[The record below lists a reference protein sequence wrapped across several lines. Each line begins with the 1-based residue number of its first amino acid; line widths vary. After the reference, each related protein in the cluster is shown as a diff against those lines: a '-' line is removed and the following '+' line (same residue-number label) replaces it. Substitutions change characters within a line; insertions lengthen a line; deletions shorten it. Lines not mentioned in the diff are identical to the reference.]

1 MTDIERK
8 IYMTEEQFDSLKA
21 IEMDRTRQLVSR
33 IEEQTG
39 ILKAQESRKD
49 DDLRNMF
56 AGQALSGQLA
66 NRYQDQWSYQEHAK
80 RAFDQADA
88 MIAAKATA

>member
-1 MTDIERK
+1 MADKNEIDWGGSAFPCEGGS
-8 IYMTEEQFDSLKA
+8 DSNLYPDPG
-21 IEMDRTRQLVSR
+21 MS
-33 IEEQTG
+33 
-39 ILKAQESRKD
+39 
-49 DDLRNMF
+49 LRDYF

-88 MIAAKATA
+88 MIAARKGGAA